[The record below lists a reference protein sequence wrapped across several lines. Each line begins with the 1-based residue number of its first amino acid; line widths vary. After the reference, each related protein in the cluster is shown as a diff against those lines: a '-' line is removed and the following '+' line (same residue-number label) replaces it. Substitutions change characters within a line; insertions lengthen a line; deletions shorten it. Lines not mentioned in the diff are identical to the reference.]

1 MDSGNRRSH
10 GRIATRFE
18 VLYSDGR
25 LEGAGVLLDISHSGA
40 LFGQTSLS
48 PELGKTVRA
57 YVFVQPVNPVE
68 LTGEVVR
75 LTDDGFAIRY
85 ELSDPEV
92 RRLVDDASAVVAQ
105 PPRDG

>member
-1 MDSGNRRSH
+1 MDSNRRGH
-10 GRIATRFE
+10 GRITTRFE

-25 LEGAGVLLDISHSGA
+25 MEGAGVLVDISHSGA
-40 LFGQTSLS
+40 LFGGTSLT

-75 LTDDGFAIRY
+75 LTEDGFAIHY
-85 ELSDPEV
+85 ELTDPEV
-92 RRLVDDASAVVAQ
+92 KRLVDDAAAVVAQ
-105 PPRDG
+105 PLREG